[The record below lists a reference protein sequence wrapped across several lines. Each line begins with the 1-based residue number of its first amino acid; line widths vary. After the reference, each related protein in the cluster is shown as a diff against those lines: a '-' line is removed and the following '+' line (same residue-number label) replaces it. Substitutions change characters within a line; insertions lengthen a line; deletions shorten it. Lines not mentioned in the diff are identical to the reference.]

1 MAYSGSTV
9 KSFTISSFY
18 YACDISG
25 QGAANAAP
33 SCSFTLTG
41 YKALSNTPVAS
52 HSFTFVPSEPVD
64 AMQTMYELTLNSGFQ
79 QPLETVVFTASLLA
93 ATGLVS
99 LVIDNLAGKLL
110 CFYALWIMYHLAL
123 TVSRYPTVLEYDGF
137 DVLDFTR
144 SSQIVIKDRKSYIW
158 RRSLHIA
165 ALYRFS
171 ASQFRNFIT
180 VVQTTVLLQLA
191 KVNPSH
197 FLCPSLW
204 DYYAFKLRYGSAKG
218 PILLIW
224 SLQCSTRA

>member
-1 MAYSGSTV
+1 MAYSGSTI

-52 HSFTFVPSEPVD
+52 QSFTFVPSEPVD

-79 QPLETVVFTASLLA
+79 QPLETVVFTATSQLA

-110 CFYALWIMYHLAL
+110 CFYALRIMYHLTL

-144 SSQIVIKDRKSYIW
+144 FSQIIIKDRKSYIW

-171 ASQFRNFIT
+171 ASQFRIFIT
-180 VVQTTVLLQLA
+180 VVQTTVLC
-191 KVNPSH
+191 N
-197 FLCPSLW
+197 
-204 DYYAFKLRYGSAKG
+204 
-218 PILLIW
+218 LLK
-224 SLQCSTRA
+224 